1 MRRVEW
7 NMIRRLLGKPR
18 RCSAAFF
25 AEERESL
32 EAKREKV
39 RILQRGGA
47 LPAEQATWEQFFSD
61 LFFRFFIWSS
71 D

>member
-1 MRRVEW
+1 
-7 NMIRRLLGKPR
+7 MIRRLLGKPR

-32 EAKREKV
+32 ESKREKV

-47 LPAEQATWEQFFSD
+47 LPGKYQTKRAELKKVKV
-61 LFFRFFIWSS
+61 LFASLFLAL
-71 D
+71 